1 MLLKPVCMKKEM
13 SELTDRK
20 HKDDLN
26 RLLIL
31 GEALIEKHLR
41 DGPNSCMELPK
52 IAKVKYSISLIKD
65 KYKEV
70 ERYKKLWMNATYEL
84 DELLTRE
91 NSLEENF
98 RESVESLVSKLP
110 KKR

>member
-1 MLLKPVCMKKEM
+1 MIKK
-13 SELTDRK
+13 TDMN

-31 GEALIEKHLR
+31 GEALVEKHLS

-84 DELLTRE
+84 DDLLTKE
-91 NSLEENF
+91 NSLEESF
-98 RESVESLVSKLP
+98 RESVESLVNKIEQNQEQFR
-110 KKR
+110 KIQH

>member
-1 MLLKPVCMKKEM
+1 MSKKTGLKQRE
-13 SELTDRK
+13 E
-20 HKDDLN
+20 LN

-31 GEALIEKHLR
+31 GEALVEKHLK

-65 KYKEV
+65 KYREV

-84 DELLTRE
+84 DDILTKE
-91 NSLEENF
+91 TSLEESF
-98 RESVESLVSKLP
+98 RESVESLVNKLQQTQEQFQ
-110 KKR
+110 KTEH

>member
-1 MLLKPVCMKKEM
+1 MSKKTVVNQRDE
-13 SELTDRK
+13 
-20 HKDDLN
+20 LN

-31 GEALIEKHLR
+31 GEALVEKHLK

-52 IAKVKYSISLIKD
+52 IAKVKYSLSLIKD
-65 KYKEV
+65 KHSEV

-91 NSLEENF
+91 NSLEESF
-98 RESVESLVSKLP
+98 RESVESLINKI
-110 KKR
+110 KQNREQFQKTQH